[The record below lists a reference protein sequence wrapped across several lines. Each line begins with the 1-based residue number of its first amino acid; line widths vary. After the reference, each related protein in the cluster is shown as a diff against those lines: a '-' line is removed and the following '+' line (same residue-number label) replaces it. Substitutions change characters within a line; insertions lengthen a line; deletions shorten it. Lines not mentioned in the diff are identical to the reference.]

1 MLGQRLRHW
10 RSTEAAGYKIAPAR
24 NIIIYIY
31 EPEPAV
37 SITQKYFM
45 RFFDISKS
53 ERVCQRIL
61 QNALYKIIPAVSI
74 TQKYFMRFFDIS
86 KSERVCQ
93 RILQNALYKII
104 HIVKPS

>member
-24 NIIIYIY
+24 NIIIHIY

-37 SITQKYFM
+37 SITQNYFIKCI
-45 RFFDISKS
+45 DIIKS
-53 ERVCQRIL
+53 ERVCQRTL
-61 QNALYKIIPAVSI
+61 QN
-74 TQKYFMRFFDIS
+74 D
-86 KSERVCQ
+86 
-93 RILQNALYKII
+93 LYKII

>member
-10 RSTEAAGYKIAPAR
+10 RSTETAGYKITPAR

-37 SITQKYFM
+37 SITQKYFIK
-45 RFFDISKS
+45 FIDIIKS
-53 ERVCQRIL
+53 ERVCQRTL
-61 QNALYKIIPAVSI
+61 QNALYKS
-74 TQKYFMRFFDIS
+74 
-86 KSERVCQ
+86 
-93 RILQNALYKII
+93 I